1 MLTLKK
7 YWVKNKTIPVI
18 LKDMRRL
25 KTQIMIKQT
34 KYQNLNYNCLIKLVV
49 TREFENEDLYI
60 TQLKNH

>member
-1 MLTLKK
+1 
-7 YWVKNKTIPVI
+7 
-18 LKDMRRL
+18 MRRL